1 MYNVYAFWFMFIYN
15 TYEWHIFLYN
25 TQIFF

>member
-25 TQIFF
+25 TQKIF